1 MTTAEPAGAV
11 LPRYGEA
18 SLSDVLPSVL
28 GAVGVPG
35 EQNGLGLPPARRY
48 CVLLID
54 GLGWNALRAH
64 QAEAPFLNSMTGSVI
79 TAGVPSTTVTSLT
92 SLGTG
97 LVPGRHGLLGYT
109 TRKPGTTTML
119 FNALR
124 WDEHKDVDPQA
135 YQPHPTAFE
144 RAARAGVAVTVLGQR
159 KFNKSGL
166 TSAALRSPGFAIAD
180 SMGERIA
187 LAATALADGSE
198 PAIVYVYDGDLDF
211 TGHQRGCRSA
221 AWRHQLV
228 LLDRFVEELYL
239 ALPPGTVLLVTAD
252 HGMVDVASEQ
262 RIDVDQ
268 SAVLRD
274 GVDLVAGEARFR
286 HVYAADGA
294 TGDVLAAWR
303 GVLGDRAT
311 VLPRDDAI
319 ARGWFGAVEARVLS
333 RIGDVVASIDGDCAV
348 EQRSA
353 FPIEAKLIGLH
364 GALSADEM
372 LVPLLTQ
379 PC

>member
-1 MTTAEPAGAV
+1 MIAAGPARTV

-28 GAVGVPG
+28 GALGVAG
-35 EQNGLGLPPARRY
+35 EQNGLGLPAARRY

-54 GLGWNALRAH
+54 GLGWNALRGH
-64 QAEAPFLNSMTGSVI
+64 QAEAPFLNSMAGSAI
-79 TAGVPSTTVTSLT
+79 TASVPSTTVTSLT

-109 TRKPGTTTML
+109 TRKPGTTEKL

-124 WDEHKDVDPQA
+124 WDEHKDIDPRV
-135 YQPHPTAFE
+135 YQPHPTVFE
-144 RAARAGVAVTVLGQR
+144 RAAGAGVAVTVLGQR
-159 KFNKSGL
+159 KFNRSGL

-180 SMGERIA
+180 SLGERVA
-187 LAATALADGSE
+187 LAASAAANGTGPTL
-198 PAIVYVYDGDLDF
+198 VYVYDGDLDF

-221 AWRHQLV
+221 SWRHQLV

-239 ALPPGTVLLVTAD
+239 ALPPGAVLLATAD
-252 HGMVDVASEQ
+252 HGMVDVAAEQ

-268 SAVLRD
+268 VAALRD
-274 GVDLVAGEARFR
+274 GVALVGGEARFR
-286 HVYAADGA
+286 HVYTVDGA
-294 TGDVLAAWR
+294 SADVHAAWR
-303 GVLGDRAT
+303 EVLGSRAT
-311 VLPRDDAI
+311 VLTRDEAI
-319 ARGWFGAVEARVLS
+319 SRGWFGAVEARVVD

-348 EQRSA
+348 ERRSV

-364 GALSADEM
+364 GALSEAEM
-372 LVPLLTQ
+372 LVPLLTMAG
-379 PC
+379 